1 MPPIVRNKVAS
12 AASRPASQTRRF
24 ESTLLMSPA
33 ASAAGASASANVA
46 VSASASVSFLFI
58 SSFPGR
64 RLARAVGASAAT
76 ALSRLLRFRVD
87 PVDAGRADYP
97 STRERSFCA
106 PIRHTRITEV
116 KQQSPLRSLQTD
128 AQNVVSQALLG
139 RDLGQRAV
147 LDPRF
152 EDDPRL
158 KLRDRSGRDRLDH
171 YARDI
176 GALIRSGCWHLRVRV
191 AASAAPTL

>member
-1 MPPIVRNKVAS
+1 MPPIVKNKVAS

-24 ESTLLMSPA
+24 ESTLLMSLP
-33 ASAAGASASANVA
+33 ASAAGASVSASAA
-46 VSASASVSFLFI
+46 VSASASVSLLFI
-58 SSFPGR
+58 SSFS
-64 RLARAVGASAAT
+64 GASSRPGHRRERRDR
-76 ALSRLLRFRVD
+76 LSRLLRFRVD
-87 PVDAGRADYP
+87 PLGAGRADYP

-128 AQNVVSQALLG
+128 AQHVVGEALFAREFG
-139 RDLGQRAV
+139 ERTA
-147 LDPRF
+147 LDPRC

-158 KLRDRSGRDRLDH
+158 KLGDRSGRDRLDQ

-176 GALIRSGCWHLRVRV
+176 AALIRS
-191 AASAAPTL
+191 